1 MRITFLGTGAGNS
14 SFRAHTAMTLECPD
28 GTKLLLD
35 ASSGNSALRHANA
48 VGINLREFDD
58 VLLSHDHPDHM
69 SGIDF
74 IQFDRAIFSE
84 DMAPLRVHAS
94 YEALEGLKRHS
105 ITTRL
110 NIRDISGEFGR
121 NYEGRELLQWK
132 PTDHG
137 RVIEL
142 GPRTTAWHF
151 EADHITG
158 ASGWRVECDG
168 KAVVFSGDTR
178 YSTAVTDAAE
188 GADLLIH
195 EAFCVSDSVL
205 ARAAGH
211 CTGGEAGRVAAE
223 ARVASLVL
231 THLTDAY
238 HADAELLAEEAA
250 HWFTGPITLAED
262 CLQITLE

>member
-1 MRITFLGTGAGNS
+1 MKITFLGTGAGNS
-14 SFRAHTAMTLECPD
+14 TLRAHTGMALECPD

-35 ASSGNSALRHANA
+35 SSSGNSALRHAA
-48 VGINLREFDD
+48 SVGLNLREFDD

-74 IQFDRAIFSE
+74 IEFNRALASE
-84 DMAPLRVHAS
+84 DCPPLRVHAS

-121 NYEGRELLQWK
+121 NYEGRQLLHWK
-132 PTDHG
+132 PSSHG
-137 RVIEL
+137 LPIEL

-151 EADHITG
+151 PADHITG

-168 KAVVFSGDTR
+168 KAIVFSGDTR
-178 YSTAVTDAAE
+178 YSPDIVKAAE

-195 EAFCVSDSVL
+195 EAFCVGDSVL
-205 ARAAGH
+205 ASAAGH
-211 CTGGEAGRVAAE
+211 CTGGEAGQAAAE

-231 THLTDAY
+231 THLTDPY
-238 HADAELLAEEAA
+238 HADSEPLGVEAA
-250 HWFTGPITLAED
+250 QHYAGPIAIAHD
-262 CLQITLE
+262 CMQITL